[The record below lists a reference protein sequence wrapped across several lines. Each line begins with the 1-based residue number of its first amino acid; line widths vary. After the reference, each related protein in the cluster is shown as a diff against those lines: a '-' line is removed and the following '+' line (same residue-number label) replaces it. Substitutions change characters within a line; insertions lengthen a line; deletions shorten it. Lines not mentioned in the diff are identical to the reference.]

1 VKAKSTPARG
11 RPPAELPLPFS
22 GFLELLKRRGFAGG
36 VDRHLRLVSLL
47 ERIGD
52 CQPQELKQLIAPLFA
67 TDEKE
72 QAQFYRLFDDYFALL
87 RPPLQPE
94 KTKPV
99 NPTRVIE
106 EGHAKSR
113 SRRILS
119 WVASIVALGAII
131 TFLGPSLSKKSG
143 EENPQSTPTVS
154 PIPTTPTPTPER
166 TQGATP
172 PPVTATPS
180 EIAVVQPLPPQD
192 EVMPLLMRNRT
203 ALMWI
208 GGLLPLFLFG
218 ADEWRRFAKRRQ
230 LVLERT
236 RGGKPPFTWPIR
248 IEPRALAYLRS
259 EQFYK
264 VVRKLRRR
272 QIAEYHRLDV
282 ARTIDATIAASGY
295 PTFQY
300 RPDSRMPEYL
310 ILIDRASA
318 RDHQTALF
326 DQFAQA
332 LQREGIF
339 VTRYFFDGDPR
350 VCWSERATASV
361 SLGDLQKT
369 FSEHRVILFGR
380 GERLIDPVSSELAE
394 WSHMFLEWQD
404 RALVTPAA
412 PSGWIQREKT
422 LAEQFLVFPAT
433 LEGIEQLAEHF
444 DSSVPAE
451 LEVSEADDPLPPDL
465 ERNPDIGRLRTYL
478 GEPVFQ
484 WLCACAIYPE
494 LHWDLTLLLGSL
506 TEMGEHLVTE
516 RNLLRL
522 VRLSWFRAGAIP
534 DGQRL
539 ELLAAL
545 DPEKEQAVRSAIVRT
560 LERSPAPAGSFAAEG
575 RGLEIVVQEALLDR
589 RSRSELKAALAS
601 RPLDAV
607 TRNYVYLHETRKI
620 SPLVFALPEKIRS
633 LIFERGIGG
642 FGLKRFTR
650 LGLTSAAMAIALLTI
665 AFLVPAE
672 NTTAV
677 VIGISEYSES
687 ALKNAANDARKIE
700 KALRN
705 RTSAGLV
712 ETQSAFLYDQEARG
726 ETIKAALGRAFQKRW
741 WPTDRVFYFAG
752 RGDDLRG
759 RQSLTFYPVD
769 AFNSEGAR
777 FSPGELMEFV
787 KPALVRGDRVFLF
800 IDTAYAGGAMSDVDK
815 MLTDLP
821 QTKGLLFVF
830 LATGP
835 TGMSYDSTKMSG
847 DSSPF
852 TFFLLRGW
860 QGAAD
865 ANNTGNIT
873 LAELMNYLEINVSE
887 STGNAQRPLFAGNA
901 SPEMILPPLFGPATY
916 RGEQLPTRPS
926 PVEVPTPAPSST
938 ATPEANTVARPPL
951 EQTDVLNRAAPQVT
965 ASVPSNVQRPAPPSN
980 VRIIPDNNSAVPT
993 PTVSPDQYQPP
1004 DQSAQITA
1012 PPYTPPQQ
1020 TPPPAYPTP
1029 TPSPAEDLGGIDV
1042 ESKGAV
1048 PDRAQIALAQAL
1060 RKEGLEVRT
1069 WGVYGSGP
1077 PNRVVVKYYFP
1088 EDASKAEKIR
1098 RALSRVLIKMEVEI
1112 PKQLGPA
1119 QSYRPGHID
1128 IWLPQKA
1135 VDLLRK
1141 IPMPA
1146 SAQ

>member
-1 VKAKSTPARG
+1 MKTKSPPARG

-22 GFLELLKRRGFAGG
+22 GFLDLLKRRGFAGG

-47 ERIGD
+47 ERVGE
-52 CQPQELKQLIAPLFA
+52 CNPEQLKQLIAPLFA
-67 TDEKE
+67 TNEKE

-99 NPTRVIE
+99 NPTRAIA

-119 WVASIVALGAII
+119 WVASIVGFITLVILGILFFPREGPVAIRNSP
-131 TFLGPSLSKKSG
+131 LMEPG
-143 EENPQSTPTVS
+143 S
-154 PIPTTPTPTPER
+154 PIDAEKAP
-166 TQGATP
+166 GVTP
-172 PPVTATPS
+172 PPGAVAPPETP
-180 EIAVVQPLPPQD
+180 VVMPAPRQGK
-192 EVMPLLMRNRT
+192 VMPLLVRNRT

-380 GERLIDPVSSELAE
+380 GERLIDPVSGELAE
-394 WSHMFLEWQD
+394 WSHMFLEWPD
-404 RALVTPAA
+404 RAVVTPAA

-465 ERNPDIGRLRTYL
+465 ERNPDIGKLRTYL

-484 WLCACAIYPE
+484 WLCACAVYPE
-494 LHWDLTLLLGSL
+494 LHWDLTLLFGSL
-506 TEMGEHLVTE
+506 PEMGEHLVTE

-522 VRLSWFRAGAIP
+522 VRLPWFRAGAIP
-534 DGQRL
+534 DEQRL
-539 ELLAAL
+539 QLLAAL

-560 LERSPAPAGSFAAEG
+560 LERSPAPAGSFAAES
-575 RGLEIVVQEALLDR
+575 RRLEIVVQEGLLDR
-589 RSRSELKAALAS
+589 RSTSELKAALPS
-601 RPLDAV
+601 RPLNEV
-607 TRNYVYLHETRKI
+607 TRDYVFLHETRRV

-633 LIFERGIGG
+633 LFFERGLGG
-642 FGLKRFTR
+642 FGLNRFTR
-650 LGLTSAAMAIALLTI
+650 LGLTSAVIAAALLAI
-665 AFLVPAE
+665 AFLVPAQ
-672 NTTAV
+672 NIAAV
-677 VIGISEYSES
+677 VIGISQYSEFP
-687 ALKNAANDARKIE
+687 LPNAANDARKFE
-700 KALRN
+700 TALRN
-705 RTSAGLV
+705 GMGARLA
-712 ETQSAFLYDQEARG
+712 EKQSAFLYDQEARS
-726 ETIKAALGRAFQKRW
+726 ETIKTALGRAFQGRSG
-741 WPTDRVFYFAG
+741 PTDRVFYFAG
-752 RGDDLRG
+752 HGGANPSDS
-759 RQSLTFYPVD
+759 SLTFFPVNQLGD
-769 AFNSEGAR
+769 EGGTPFTSAD
-777 FSPGELMEFV
+777 LMEFV
-787 KPALVRGDRVFLF
+787 EPALVRGDRVFLF
-800 IDTAYAGGAMSDVDK
+800 IDTAYAGAAGIDVNTMVTK
-815 MLTDLP
+815 LP
-821 QTKGLLFVF
+821 RSKGLIFAF
-830 LATGP
+830 LSADGNEVAA
-835 TGMSYDSTKMSG
+835 DSSAASNG
-847 DSSPF
+847 SSPF

-865 ANNTGNIT
+865 SNNNGAIT
-873 LAELMNYLEINVSE
+873 LLELMDYVRENVLAATS
-887 STGNAQRPLFAGNA
+887 NAQHPIFAGHA
-901 SPEMILPPLFGPATY
+901 RTEMILPPLFGPAKY
-916 RGEQLPTRPS
+916 PGEQIPAQTAS
-926 PVEVPTPAPSST
+926 PVEVPTPSPS
-938 ATPEANTVARPPL
+938 ATPMTENDRPERAGLGALPGPADTSPTPSPNQS
-951 EQTDVLNRAAPQVT
+951 QTPGQ
-965 ASVPSNVQRPAPPSN
+965 PAP
-980 VRIIPDNNSAVPT
+980 T
-993 PTVSPDQYQPP
+993 T
-1004 DQSAQITA
+1004 TA
-1012 PPYTPPQQ
+1012 PPYTPAQ
-1020 TPPPAYPTP
+1020 TNPPPAYPTP
-1029 TPSPAEDLGGIDV
+1029 TPSPAEDLGGIDI
-1042 ESKGAV
+1042 ESGGPIPAPAQSAV
-1048 PDRAQIALAQAL
+1048 AIALGQEDHLA
-1060 RKEGLEVRT
+1060 VRT
-1069 WGVYGSGP
+1069 WGKKGSGP
-1077 PNRVVVKYYFP
+1077 ANRIEVRYYFP
-1088 EDASKAEKIR
+1088 NDAGKAERILK
-1098 RALSRVLIKMEVEI
+1098 ALSSILPKMVGDA
-1112 PKQLGPA
+1112 PQQLDPPED
-1119 QSYRPGHID
+1119 YRPGHID
-1128 IWLPQKA
+1128 IWLPKTA
-1135 VDLLRK
+1135 VDTLLGRRSTPGK
-1141 IPMPA
+1141 APTRR
-1146 SAQ
+1146 

>member
-1 VKAKSTPARG
+1 MKAKSTPARG

-99 NPTRVIE
+99 DPTRIPG
-106 EGHAKSR
+106 EGQVKR
-113 SRRILS
+113 KTRRIVS
-119 WVASIVALGAII
+119 WVAGIVALGAII

-143 EENPQSTPTVS
+143 EEKPQSTPTVS

-180 EIAVVQPLPPQD
+180 QVAVEQRQPPQD
-192 EVMPLLMRNRT
+192 EVMPILMRNRT

-236 RGGKPPFTWPIR
+236 RGAKPPFTWPIR

-310 ILIDRASA
+310 ILIDRVSA

-380 GERLIDPVSSELAE
+380 GERLIDPVSGELAE

-404 RALVTPAA
+404 RAVVTPAA

-451 LEVSEADDPLPPDL
+451 LEVSEAEDPLPPDL
-465 ERNPDIGRLRTYL
+465 ERKPDIRKLRTYL

-494 LHWDLTLLLGSL
+494 LHWDLTLLFGSL
-506 TEMGEHLVTE
+506 PEMGEHLVTE

-522 VRLSWFRAGAIP
+522 VRLPWFRAGAIP
-534 DGQRL
+534 DEQRL
-539 ELLAAL
+539 QLLAAL

-575 RGLEIVVQEALLDR
+575 RRLEIVVQEALLDR

-601 RPLDAV
+601 RPFDEV
-607 TRNYVYLHETRKI
+607 TRDYVFLHETRRI

-633 LIFERGIGG
+633 LFFERGIA
-642 FGLKRFTR
+642 GLALNRLTR
-650 LGLTSAAMAIALLTI
+650 LGLTSALALALVTI
-665 AFLVPAE
+665 AFLVPE
-672 NTTAV
+672 QKTTAV
-677 VIGISEYSES
+677 VIGITQYLES
-687 ALKNAANDARKIE
+687 PLENAASDARKFE
-700 KALRN
+700 AALRN
-705 RTSAGLV
+705 GSGLL
-712 ETQSAFLYDQEARG
+712 EKESSFLYDRAARSD
-726 ETIKAALGRAFQKRW
+726 TTRAALGRAFQERSR
-741 WPTDRVFYFAG
+741 PTDRVFYFAG
-752 RGDDLRG
+752 HGG
-759 RQSLTFYPVD
+759 NIGGEQSLMIYPVD
-769 AFNSEGAR
+769 SLYNQGGVPLTSAD
-777 FSPGELMEFV
+777 LMEFV
-787 KPALVRGDRVFLF
+787 EPALIRGDRVFLF
-800 IDTAYAGGAMSDVDK
+800 IDTAYAGAAAFSVNELVLK
-815 MLTDLP
+815 LP
-821 QTKGLLFVF
+821 SAKGSIFAFFSAGGNEVS
-830 LATGP
+830 A
-835 TGMSYDSTKMSG
+835 DSSEASNG
-847 DSSPF
+847 SSPF

-865 ANNTGNIT
+865 TNNNGAIT
-873 LAELMNYLEINVSE
+873 LLELMDYVRENVLAA
-887 STGNAQRPLFAGNA
+887 TNNAQRPLFAGHA
-901 SPEMILPPLFGPATY
+901 RTEMILPPLFGPKIYQGA
-916 RGEQLPTRPS
+916 QLPVRP
-926 PVEVPTPAPSST
+926 T
-938 ATPEANTVARPPL
+938 ATPQETYSATPRPTPPL
-951 EQTDVLNRAAPQVT
+951 PEPQVT

-980 VRIIPDNNSAVPT
+980 VRIIPDNNLAAPT
-993 PTVSPDQYQPP
+993 PTVSPDRYQPP
-1004 DQSAQITA
+1004 DQSTPTTAAPYSPAQT
-1012 PPYTPPQQ
+1012 

-1048 PDRAQIALAQAL
+1048 PDRAQTALAQAL

-1069 WGVYGSGP
+1069 WGLYGSGP

-1098 RALSRVLIKMEVEI
+1098 RTLSRVLIKMDVEI

-1128 IWLPQKA
+1128 IWLPQSA
-1135 VDLLRK
+1135 VDLLGK
-1141 IPMPA
+1141 IRMPA